1 MTAARKVKITD
12 TTFRDAHQSLLAT
25 RLRTE
30 HMLEIAGLMD
40 RIGFHSM
47 EIWGGATFDSC
58 MRFLDEDPWD
68 RLRALRK
75 AIPNTKLQMLLRG
88 QNLLGY
94 RHYPDDVV
102 EAFVRKAVENGIDI
116 IRIFDALNDV
126 RNMAKALQV
135 TREAGAHAQATLA
148 YTRSPVHD
156 NDHFVRLG
164 RELVELGAD
173 SLAIKDMAGLLSPYD
188 AYELVTRLKEL
199 GVPVQLHCHYTSGMA
214 SM

>member
-156 NDHFVRLG
+156 NGHFVRLG
-164 RELVELGAD
+164 
-173 SLAIKDMAGLLSPYD
+173 M
-188 AYELVTRLKEL
+188 
-199 GVPVQLHCHYTSGMA
+199 
-214 SM
+214 